1 MKDSSIKLQI
11 YKGIIQYLLESTNYN
26 LKNIAELSNSRI
38 EHIRSIY
45 SQNIVPTDFLSES
58 QLVRL
63 YQIILDI
70 HPKKSRRSKYVV
82 EINQI
87 VD

>member
-1 MKDSSIKLQI
+1 MENHSKLQI

-26 LKNIAELSNSRI
+26 LKNIAELTNSSI

-45 SQNIVPTDFLSES
+45 CQNMVPVDFLSES
-58 QLVRL
+58 QLVKL

-70 HPKKSRRSKYVV
+70 HPKQNRRSKYIV

-87 VD
+87 VE